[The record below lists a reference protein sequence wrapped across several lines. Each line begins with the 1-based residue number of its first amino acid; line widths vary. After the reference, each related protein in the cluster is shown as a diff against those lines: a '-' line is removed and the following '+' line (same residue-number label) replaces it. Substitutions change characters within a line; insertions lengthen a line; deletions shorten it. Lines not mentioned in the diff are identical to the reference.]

1 MKKLYTTL
9 LSCTLCFS
17 LLTACAGNQTGGSND
32 VKGQDAATETTQQT
46 VQQDQDSEVSA
57 REDGADISSGA
68 EQSVD
73 LRPYIGEW
81 YDKTSQRAMMTIVPS
96 AEYGDAWVTIH
107 WGSSAWEAVEWSLP
121 VIVREDGSLF
131 YANGEKVLVSYE
143 ETDELTNE
151 TREVLRS
158 DLEGTFTFDADGN
171 LLWTDEKE
179 EDSTGCVFEPYQ
191 PDLPTQDAWVNQY
204 FHAVSGYE
212 KGVAGSSLSEAQAA
226 CAVFGFASE
235 YQLWTAEIPAMRDS
249 MLAAWEDMSE
259 EERGKFD
266 ANFINVVRLI
276 DRCLS
281 DYDGSR
287 GVFDD
292 AGVGDKMEA
301 LLRSE
306 TARLSW
312 TTLCSNTLTMGN
324 SGDDAEG
331 GITEEMAYEGVYNYC
346 HDTYDWSITEDNP
359 SVMYLTMGEESETE
373 YQVIFRS
380 YTGSFVYFYVDK
392 SDGTTRMTE
401 YVPTLDVETETG
413 SISLYNYLNT
423 QG

>member
-1 MKKLYTTL
+1 MKKLYTAL
-9 LSCTLCFS
+9 LSCALCFS
-17 LLTACAGNQTGGSND
+17 LLTACAGSQTGGSDNAE
-32 VKGQDAATETTQQT
+32 GQDAVTDTMSDQQG
-46 VQQDQDSEVSA
+46 QDSADVSN
-57 REDGADISSGA
+57 DGEKSA
-68 EQSVD
+68 D

-96 AEYGDAWVTIH
+96 EEYGDAWVTIH
-107 WGSSAWEAVEWSLP
+107 WGSSAREAVEWSLP

-131 YANGEKVLVSYE
+131 YANGEKALVSYE
-143 ETDELTNE
+143 EDGELTKE

-179 EDSTGCVFEPYQ
+179 EDSADRVFESYQ

-204 FHAVSGYE
+204 FRAVSGYAA
-212 KGVAGSSLSEAQAA
+212 GVAGSSLSEAQAA
-226 CAVFGFASE
+226 CAIFGFASE
-235 YQLWTAEIPAMRDS
+235 YQLWTAETPAMRDS
-249 MLAAWEDMSE
+249 MLAAWESMSE
-259 EERGKFD
+259 EERGGFD
-266 ANFINVVRLI
+266 ANFIDVVRLI

-281 DYDGSR
+281 DYDGIR

-312 TTLCSNTLTMGN
+312 SALCSNTLTMGN
-324 SGDDAEG
+324 SDDDAEG
-331 GITEEMAYEGVYNYC
+331 GITAEMAFEGVNNYC
-346 HDTYDWSITEDNP
+346 HDTYDWSIAEDNP
-359 SVMYLTMGEESETE
+359 SMMYLEMGEESETE

-380 YTGSFVYFYVDK
+380 YTGAFVYFYVDK

-401 YVPTLDVETETG
+401 YVPTLDVETDAG
-413 SISLYNYLNT
+413 SINLYDYLNT

>member
-1 MKKLYTTL
+1 MKKLYTAL

-17 LLTACAGNQTGGSND
+17 LLTACAGGQTGGSGNSE
-32 VKGQDAATETTQQT
+32 GQEAPTETAQQSE
-46 VQQDQDSEVSA
+46 QQGQDSEVSSGENA
-57 REDGADISSGA
+57 ADIPDGGG
-68 EQSVD
+68 QSVD

-131 YANGEKVLVSYE
+131 YANGEKALVSYN
-143 ETDELTNE
+143 DDGELTNE
-151 TREVLRS
+151 NREVLRS

-179 EDSTGCVFEPYQ
+179 EDAADCVFEPYQ
-191 PDLPTQDAWVNQY
+191 PDLPAQDEWVNQY
-204 FHAVSGYE
+204 FHAISGYE
-212 KGVAGSSLSEAQAA
+212 TGVAGSSLSEAQAA

-249 MLAAWEDMSE
+249 MLAAWEGMSE
-259 EERGKFD
+259 EERGGFD
-266 ANFINVVRLI
+266 ANFIDVVRLI

-281 DYDGSR
+281 DYEGSR

-324 SGDDAEG
+324 SDDDAEG

-413 SISLYNYLNT
+413 SINLYDYLNT
-423 QG
+423 QD